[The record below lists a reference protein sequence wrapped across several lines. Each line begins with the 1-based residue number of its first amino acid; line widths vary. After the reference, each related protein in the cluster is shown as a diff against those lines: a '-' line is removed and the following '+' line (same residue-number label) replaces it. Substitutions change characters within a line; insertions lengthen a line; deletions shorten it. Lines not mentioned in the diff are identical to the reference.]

1 MEKFISLAKRF
12 FTLMVK
18 RRCLN
23 KLDKAAV
30 RWLKLSEK
38 AAKQKMVVDALLES
52 YNQRFPED
60 KIQPHN

>member
-1 MEKFISLAKRF
+1 MEKFISLVERLFTAAAKR
-12 FTLMVK
+12 
-18 RRCLN
+18 RWLN
-23 KLDKAAV
+23 RLDRAAV

-52 YNQRFPED
+52 YNQCFPED